1 LTKPPIEKAVKYTL
15 WFAGIG
21 FGVGIAVGIVA
32 SALSWLPLFGQ
43 LISITLVLALG
54 VNLLISWIINRYLPQ
69 YRTPKWYW
77 IAIIKAA
84 ISLLG
89 VLSAL
94 KSLDLFSAM
103 WM

>member
-1 LTKPPIEKAVKYTL
+1 MIDWIWFLIGIAIPGVIYYFLTKPPIEKAVKYTL

-54 VNLLISWIINRYLPQ
+54 VNLLISWIINKYLPIQ
-69 YRTPKWYW
+69 DT
-77 IAIIKAA
+77 
-84 ISLLG
+84 
-89 VLSAL
+89 
-94 KSLDLFSAM
+94 
-103 WM
+103 